1 MESIA
6 ENQGLG
12 VQVTQT
18 SDWENKALLL
28 REKLFELYIFAGGR
42 ESARSIWSRM
52 RHLIELAWTRCR
64 I

>member
-1 MESIA
+1 MGSIA

-42 ESARSIWSRM
+42 ESARSI
-52 RHLIELAWTRCR
+52 
-64 I
+64 